1 MPSKHL
7 TNVIQ
12 NLGKKKFRDK
22 YNLFK
27 IEGEKMV
34 GELLRSGLKIDTL
47 IAIPGWLENAG
58 ELPAGCTVM
67 EANEREM
74 GQISDFKS
82 SPAVIALAKV
92 PPPVLPEVPEDGL
105 VVALNGIQDPGNLG
119 TILRACD
126 WFGVHHVLC
135 DRDCAGHLNPKSIQA
150 SMGAIFRVRV
160 SYVNLP
166 DFIAG
171 RVGKQ
176 FPCYGTFLDG
186 KSIYKAKLGD
196 RGIIV
201 MGNEGAG
208 ISPSI
213 KQLVTHR
220 LTIPRISREAESL
233 NVGVATGIVLSEFKR
248 NTIKTN
254 IIINSV
260 IHEKNDVT

>member
-34 GELLRSGLKIDTL
+34 DELLRSGLKIDTL
-47 IAIPGWLENAG
+47 IALPGWLANAG

-74 GQISDFKS
+74 GQVSTFKS
-82 SPAVIALAKV
+82 SPRVIALAEV
-92 PPPVLPEVPEDGL
+92 PPPVPPEAPVDEL
-105 VVALNGIQDPGNLG
+105 TVALNGIQDPGNLG
-119 TILRACD
+119 TILRVCD
-126 WFGVHHVLC
+126 WFGVRRVLC
-135 DRDCAGHLNPKSIQA
+135 DRNCAGHLNPKSMQA

-160 SYVNLP
+160 SYVNLL
-166 DFIAG
+166 DFLPG
-171 RVGKQ
+171 RIGKG

-186 KSIYKAKLGD
+186 KNIYSSSLGD
-196 RGIIV
+196 RGIVV

-213 KQLVTHR
+213 ERLVTRR
-220 LTIPRISREAESL
+220 LTIPRVSLEAESL

-248 NTIKTN
+248 HTIKTN
-254 IIINSV
+254 IIINNV
-260 IHEKNDVT
+260 